1 MLFIGCVPQSKL
13 AKVCAERFPVKEEIK
28 ETIVTDTITIA
39 GDTIR
44 LNKTDTAYI
53 ICPPNKVITQIKEV
67 KIKAENTAKI
77 EALKQKHQ
85 KEIEE
90 YSSMYLMHE
99 QKHEREIE
107 KLKKELKK
115 SEEKLEDVKKFKRWF
130 YILIGILAVFLGYR
144 LSRWFNP
151 LP

>member
-1 MLFIGCVPQSKL
+1 MGCVPQSKL
-13 AKVCAERFPVKEEIK
+13 AKVCAERFPIKEEIK
-28 ETIVTDTITIA
+28 ETIRIDTIISA

-67 KIKAENTAKI
+67 KIKAENTAKTQLI
-77 EALKQKHQ
+77 KDDFSKQLNAKD
-85 KEIEE
+85 KEIE
-90 YSSMYLMHE
+90 
-99 QKHEREIE
+99 KI
-107 KLKKELKK
+107 KKELSNKDDK
-115 SEEKLEDVKKFKRWF
+115 IAKLKEKLEDVNKYKRWF
-130 YILIGILAVFLGYR
+130 FILVGILAIILGYR